1 MAEVGSWRKSRRY
14 CTAADDFTG
23 LQCHTAPFS
32 WKIVFECDYQLYEIM
47 LTACTPKEE
56 DEWRSR
62 LGITPMTVQQEQATR
77 DLYSSIFLDIKSLG
91 TVFGKQGKH
100 IRTVLPVLINFS
112 DCGSRWHRPQDL
124 NPQSDNSQP

>member
-1 MAEVGSWRKSRRY
+1 MANQL
-14 CTAADDFTG
+14 AG

-62 LGITPMTVQQEQATR
+62 LEATPTAGSQEQVGQN
-77 DLYSSIFLDIKSLG
+77 LYSSLFLDIKSLG
-91 TVFGKQGKH
+91 TVFGKQGKYS
-100 IRTVLPVLINFS
+100 RPRSVGQPV
-112 DCGSRWHRPQDL
+112 
-124 NPQSDNSQP
+124 